1 MSQLRKNHW
10 KVEEVRVDSVLQVNV
25 KSFFCV
31 RPAQFSTLKKKKT
44 TLALPHQVIHSLDVT
59 VKHSIRSRT
68 TLVLP
73 RGLLQ

>member
-10 KVEEVRVDSVLQVNV
+10 KVEEVRVDGVLQVNV

-31 RPAQFSTLKKKKT
+31 RPAQFSTLKKT

>member
-31 RPAQFSTLKKKKT
+31 RPAQFSTLKKNDT
-44 TLALPHQVIHSLDVT
+44 RAAPPSYTLTGCDCKALH
-59 VKHSIRSRT
+59 
-68 TLVLP
+68 
-73 RGLLQ
+73 